1 MAGGM
6 VVTPDVIEY
15 AKMLDPVVCCEILG
29 LKLEDGGVPFRKLL
43 VDRSESTHIKSV
55 LVDAII
61 LHGLCHFKCTP
72 FPNISCYNV
81 CLEGGKY
88 HEELLL
94 HRINDVVNI
103 VLTRVDKQMMS
114 RC

>member
-1 MAGGM
+1 M
-6 VVTPDVIEY
+6 
-15 AKMLDPVVCCEILG
+15 
-29 LKLEDGGVPFRKLL
+29 PFRKLL
-43 VDRSESTHIKSV
+43 VDRSQSTHIKSV

-94 HRINDVVNI
+94 HRSNDVVNI